1 MMAGRDISTDHL
13 AFGATRIMNV
23 CMAVGQAAGIAS
35 SMAVD
40 EKIDPQNVDTDEL
53 RKKLREEKAI
63 LEL

>member
-1 MMAGRDISTDHL
+1 
-13 AFGATRIMNV
+13 MNV